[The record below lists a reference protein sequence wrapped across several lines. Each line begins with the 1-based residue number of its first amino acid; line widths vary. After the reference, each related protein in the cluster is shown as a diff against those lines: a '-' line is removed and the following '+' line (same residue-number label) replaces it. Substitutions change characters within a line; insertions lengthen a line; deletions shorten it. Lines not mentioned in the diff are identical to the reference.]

1 MKRPWQTSQGG
12 TRRFLGY
19 EQAWDVVLALV
30 LYLRTLQFQVP
41 DQQGLHSTP
50 RSPSGT
56 SSQEERETLQNII
69 QEMLD
74 MVLHLTQLFAWPGVP
89 PSLRYSAVTSRG
101 AYLLGLWDY
110 GPYQEL
116 VRLSASC
123 LVSCHFVNA
132 ITALRTFV

>member
-1 MKRPWQTSQGG
+1 MKRPWQTSKGG

-30 LYLRTLQFQVP
+30 LYLRMLQFQVP
-41 DQQGLHSTP
+41 DKQGLHSTP
-50 RSPSGT
+50 RSPSRT
-56 SSQEERETLQNII
+56 SSQEECETLQNVI

-74 MVLHLTQLFAWPGVP
+74 MVLHLTKLFAWPGIP
-89 PSLRYSAVTSRG
+89 PSLCYSVVTSHG

-116 VRLSASC
+116 VRLSASF

-132 ITALRTFV
+132 ITTLSAFV